1 MVFYAWAD
9 SGSHHSPDYGPD
21 DAGLLMGGAM
31 ESLGWF
37 VSGLFLGMV
46 IGGLGVMIHFGL

>member
-1 MVFYAWAD
+1 
-9 SGSHHSPDYGPD
+9 
-21 DAGLLMGGAM
+21 MGGAM